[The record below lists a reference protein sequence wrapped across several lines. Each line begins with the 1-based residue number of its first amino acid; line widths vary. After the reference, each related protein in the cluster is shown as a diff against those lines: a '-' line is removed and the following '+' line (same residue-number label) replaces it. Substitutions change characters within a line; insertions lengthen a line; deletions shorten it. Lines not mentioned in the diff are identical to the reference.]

1 MDFKTLIL
9 QFLNTN
15 DSTIN
20 VVNQDQITVM
30 ELLFKGGFM
39 MIPILVLFVITIY
52 ILIEKIL
59 IINRESKSPK
69 GFTDEIISRV
79 KNDDINGAILVCNDT
94 NNPVS
99 RMILKGLNKLNTSL
113 KNIESSIENV
123 GKIEIYNLEKNLSL
137 LATISGAAP
146 MIGFLGTVT
155 GMIQAFISIAEEEG
169 AVSPKLLSSGIYEAM
184 LSTAAGL
191 FVGIVAYLSYNYLV
205 SRVEKLIHKM
215 EYTTIEFIETL
226 QNKE

>member
-1 MDFKTLIL
+1 M
-9 QFLNTN
+9 
-15 DSTIN
+15 
-20 VVNQDQITVM
+20 
-30 ELLFKGGFM
+30 
-39 MIPILVLFVITIY
+39 
-52 ILIEKIL
+52 
-59 IINRESKSPK
+59 
-69 GFTDEIISRV
+69 ISRV

-123 GKIEIYNLEKNLSL
+123 GKIEIYNLEKNLNL

-184 LSTAAGL
+184 LTTAAGL

-226 QNKE
+226 QNRK